1 MNVEMNELMQFQ
13 TTHQAMGTV
22 MAHKAL
28 GEGAELCLAA
38 ICGEIDT
45 LEMLMSRF
53 IPESE
58 ISRINGSS
66 GLGEPTPVSRLV
78 LDVLMQSKELSQRC
92 GGFLMSQSARWSNY
106 GDGANKPKRYQP
118 AKVLI

>member
-1 MNVEMNELMQFQ
+1 MNAEMNELMQLQ

-53 IPESE
+53 IRKVRSAG
-58 ISRINGSS
+58 SMGSS
-66 GLGEPTPVSRLV
+66 GIERAHTGESTCVGCPNAI
-78 LDVLMQSKELSQRC
+78 QRTLATLWRA
-92 GGFLMSQSARWSNY
+92 F
-106 GDGANKPKRYQP
+106 
-118 AKVLI
+118 